1 MKFNGGTCENIHGE
15 LLDYEIIEHEENLL
29 TECRLERRTV
39 QIKKWIIST
48 MIFTYLAA
56 LIDMHKKV
64 TSYIDFH
71 RMNDQVILG

>member
-15 LLDYEIIEHEENLL
+15 LLDYEIIEHEQNLL

-48 MIFTYLAA
+48 MIFIYLAA

-64 TSYIDFH
+64 KSHMDFH
-71 RMNDQVILG
+71 RMNDVIIPG